1 MSYDVAALKRA
12 LDRFAEQKTERELA
26 HARAV
31 RELNE
36 RYPRLAGIERDIASC
51 GLMIVENVLKGGAA
65 VEDNVARIKER
76 VKALRGERAA
86 ILREN
91 RLPPDAVDGRY
102 ACAACGDTGYVGSEM
117 CACLR
122 EIYREEQYT
131 ELAELFALSP
141 GRVESF
147 DETQYSAE
155 KAEGEHVSPREYM
168 RLVAEKCRKYA
179 AGFSQSSPNLL
190 FCGESGAG
198 KTFFMACIAR
208 AAVEKNAS
216 AVYRSAFALAKL
228 FEDDRFSKTGDA
240 EEELARCIKCDLLLL
255 DNLGTETTTAYTAS
269 ALYQLINQRLA
280 EKRPTLIS
288 TAMNLDE
295 ISARYGPH
303 LSARFRADY
312 VLLPVYPRA
321 GGAKKGKSIL
331 DI

>member
-26 HARAV
+26 HARTV

-36 RYPRLAGIERDIASC
+36 RYPRLAEIERDIASC
-51 GLMIVENVLKGGAA
+51 GLMIVENVMKGGDA
-65 VEDNVARIKER
+65 VEDNVARIKAR
-76 VKALRGERAA
+76 VKALREERAA

-91 RLPPDAVDGRY
+91 RLPPDAADGRY
-102 ACAACGDTGYVGSEM
+102 ACAACGDTGYIGSEM

-122 EIYREEQYT
+122 GIYREEQYA

-141 GRVESF
+141 GRFDAF
-147 DETQYSAE
+147 DETQYSAA
-155 KAEGEHVSPREYM
+155 KADGEPVAPREYM

-190 FCGESGAG
+190 FSGESGAG

-216 AVYRSAFALAKL
+216 VVYRSAFALAKQ
-228 FEDDRFSKTGDA
+228 FEDDRFSKDGDA
-240 EEELARCIKCDLLLL
+240 EEELARCAKCDLLLV

-269 ALYQLINQRLA
+269 ALYQLINRRLA

-295 ISARYGPH
+295 VAGRYGPH
-303 LSARFRADY
+303 MSARLRADY

-321 GGAKKGKSIL
+321 GGAKKGKSLL